1 MFKQLIDLTAQ
12 IFFLA
17 KDTQQNKA
25 DIKDAK
31 QQIKDVQNDVNDL
44 RREVQELARGF
55 ERLAYELRRVSE
67 NDAQE
72 RKYLALQLEN
82 ELLKFERR
90 LPPSNS
96 NPDEREKQ

>member
-31 QQIKDVQNDVNDL
+31 QQIKEVQNDINDL
-44 RREVQELARGF
+44 RREVHDLAHGF
-55 ERLAYELRRVSE
+55 ERLAFEVRRVSE
-67 NDAQE
+67 NEAQE
-72 RKYLALQLEN
+72 RKYMALQLEN
-82 ELLKFERR
+82 ALLKFERR
-90 LPPSNS
+90 LPSGKSSPKNQ
-96 NPDEREKQ
+96 E

>member
-1 MFKQLIDLTAQ
+1 MFKQLIDLTAR

-17 KDTQQNKA
+17 KDTQQNKE
-25 DIKDAK
+25 DVKDAK
-31 QQIKDVQNDVNDL
+31 QRIRDVQTDLNDL

-55 ERLAYELRRVSE
+55 ERLAYEIRRTSE
-67 NDAQE
+67 SEAQE

-90 LPPSNS
+90 LPSDKPSA
-96 NPDEREKQ
+96 DGGK

>member
-1 MFKQLIDLTAQ
+1 MFKQLADLTAR

-17 KDTQQNKA
+17 KDTQQNKD

-31 QQIKDVQNDVNDL
+31 QRIKDVQDDVNNL
-44 RREVQELARGF
+44 RREVQELAHGF
-55 ERLAYELRRVSE
+55 ERLAYELRHVRESE
-67 NDAQE
+67 AQE

-90 LPPSNS
+90 LSPGKSDS
-96 NPDEREKQ
+96 DEREKL

>member
-1 MFKQLIDLTAQ
+1 MG

-25 DIKDAK
+25 DIKDAN
-31 QQIKDVQNDVNDL
+31 QQIKDVQTDPNNL
-44 RREVQELARGF
+44 RREVQDLAHGF
-55 ERLAYELRRVSE
+55 ERLAYELRHVRESE
-67 NDAQE
+67 AQE

-90 LPPSNS
+90 LPFKESDSN
-96 NPDEREKQ
+96 ERENQ